1 MVILVAV
8 VCSYSPVLTYFLPF
22 AMQCNVHKCIVH
34 AILISMRNMQH
45 SSKKPCGW
53 YAILWIKSDVY
64 FALNCAVWCTQ
75 LKRSMRFD
83 VQKAELHESC
93 GFFAAERMLLD
104 ATCFWIYKIRIVVGT
119 YSLSHY
125 PYNIRKYARYTEY
138 FELVFFSI
146 DELFP

>member
-64 FALNCAVWCTQ
+64 FALNCAVLCCVMHATQ
-75 LKRSMRFD
+75 
-83 VQKAELHESC
+83 ALHEIRCPKSR
-93 GFFAAERMLLD
+93 AA
-104 ATCFWIYKIRIVVGT
+104 RIVRFLCRRKNASGRNVFLNIQNSYCRWHLLT
-119 YSLSHY
+119 IALS
-125 PYNIRKYARYTEY
+125 
-138 FELVFFSI
+138 V
-146 DELFP
+146 